1 MSFFSLL
8 VFLFWITHSSM
19 VSPIYIQIHVNKYL
33 LVFLLLIWLLVQVP
47 QPRTQKFRGR
57 IALPLLHISFWAMVC
72 KQKWHESLQAA
83 VGCSPAGPP
92 FPLPGAP
99 ATLEG
104 ELLHHSGS
112 WREKTGQR
120 PQPVPMSIW
129 CTWKMKPGCLSP
141 WDVLGFIALLLLQ
154 HNLAYPGWHSNT
166 SYFSQ
171 HFLKTTYSYMMVY
184 IQDRFFE
191 HLFWIRLQARLWKY
205 SEKSK
210 NSVVLEN
217 QELEKSLPEK
227 EF

>member
-1 MSFFSLL
+1 MSPHIYSFLL
-8 VFLFWITHSSM
+8 KGLHKLDFEATFLNYSFLHGISH
-19 VSPIYIQIHVNKYL
+19 IYTDTHVNKYL

-83 VGCSPAGPP
+83 VGHGPAGPP
-92 FPLPGAP
+92 FSLPGAP
-99 ATLEG
+99 ATLDG

-141 WDVLGFIALLLLQ
+141 WGVLGFISLLLLQ
-154 HNLAYPGWHSNT
+154 HNLTYPGWYSNT
-166 SYFSQ
+166 SCCFSQ

-184 IQDRFFE
+184 IQE
-191 HLFWIRLQARLWKY
+191 VFWAPTLNQAP
-205 SEKSK
+205 SQA
-210 NSVVLEN
+210 LEVFR
-217 QELEKSLPEK
+217 K
-227 EF
+227 E